1 MSQYSGIKCCFV
13 TEKLFLQ
20 KFQDQN
26 SKKKLLGEFFP
37 VKHLN
42 RQFQISV
49 EVGPTEAHTVGGDM
63 ISAADAEEAALTS

>member
-1 MSQYSGIKCCFV
+1 MLFCNRKIISTKISGPKQ
-13 TEKLFLQ
+13 E
-20 KFQDQN
+20 
-26 SKKKLLGEFFP
+26 KKLLGEFFP

-49 EVGPTEAHTVGGDM
+49 EVGPTEAHTAGGDM